1 MTKIMSM
8 SADTRL
14 ASYGTLAPGRENH
27 AQVADLQGKWFT
39 GTVRGRATVNPSGRW
54 TGYPG
59 FVLDPHAHL
68 VEVFIFESADLPGHW
83 PHLDAF
89 EGEAYRRVV
98 TTAQTP
104 QGAISVSIYELKE
117 D

>member
-1 MTKIMSM
+1 M
-8 SADTRL
+8 SAETRL

-27 AQVADLQGKWFT
+27 AQVADLEGTWFK

-54 TGYPG
+54 AGYPG
-59 FVLDPHAHL
+59 FVLDPHAGL

-89 EGEAYRRVV
+89 EGEAYRRVIA
-98 TTAQTP
+98 TAQTP
-104 QGAISVSIYELKE
+104 RGLIEVSIYELKQG
-117 D
+117 

>member
-1 MTKIMSM
+1 M

-27 AQVADLQGKWFT
+27 EQVEKLKGHWME
-39 GTVRGRATVNPSGRW
+39 GTVRGHATTNSKGRW
-54 TGYPG
+54 VGYPG
-59 FVLDPHAHL
+59 FILDPAGA
-68 VEVFIFESADLPGHW
+68 EIPVFILQSDDLPAHW

-98 TTAQTP
+98 TTAQTV
-104 QGAISVSIYELKE
+104 GGSIEVSIYELKPH
-117 D
+117 DGTD